1 MSKSAWKMASDN
13 KVSYGTVLR
22 WIRKGYFGNVGKDKN
37 GAYMLP
43 DNLPLPYKADGKT
56 ERDTTLVKSFLDA
69 SDLGRIVHKNMFP
82 RISDARY
89 NRMLTYAVK
98 AHLIEM
104 QSPYPEVIV
113 LASTPEGRAIL
124 NAEPKV
130 QSKVVDRVLEGTKV
144 ALALAEFGLTF
155 GPQIIE
161 MISSVA

>member
-1 MSKSAWKMASDN
+1 
-13 KVSYGTVLR
+13 
-22 WIRKGYFGNVGKDKN
+22 
-37 GAYMLP
+37 MLP

-56 ERDTTLVKSFLDA
+56 ERDTTLMKSFLDA
-69 SDLGRIVHKNMFP
+69 SDLGRIVHKDMFP

-89 NRMLTYAVK
+89 NRMLTYAVE

-113 LASTPEGRAIL
+113 LVSTPEGRAIIS
-124 NAEPKV
+124 AEPKV
-130 QSKVVDRVLEGTKV
+130 QSKVIDRVLEGTKV